1 MNEYVGADAL
11 HPPAMSRFYR
21 DDVGIVPYK
30 KMHNLP
36 YKSLFSFFFIK
47 PIDSFAKIWY
57 NSHATQLNIWISYRG
72 SVFIS
77 VKTHSPL

>member
-36 YKSLFSFFFIK
+36 DKS
-47 PIDSFAKIWY
+47 
-57 NSHATQLNIWISYRG
+57 Q
-72 SVFIS
+72 FIS
-77 VKTHSPL
+77 LQYKTPAQFAQGLFYVILFFRSDPKSSLPKPYRIYRA

>member
-36 YKSLFSFFFIK
+36 YKSSIYLPKKHLITYNK
-47 PIDSFAKIWY
+47 GENKNEKNCAGYYAHDSGKR
-57 NSHATQLNIWISYRG
+57 H
-72 SVFIS
+72 
-77 VKTHSPL
+77 

>member
-30 KMHNLP
+30 KMHNHPDKSQFTNSLP
-36 YKSLFSFFFIK
+36 SME
-47 PIDSFAKIWY
+47 
-57 NSHATQLNIWISYRG
+57 
-72 SVFIS
+72 
-77 VKTHSPL
+77 

>member
-36 YKSLFSFFFIK
+36 DKSPIYYTKSSNFCTKKSLTLRVRADCRK
-47 PIDSFAKIWY
+47 
-57 NSHATQLNIWISYRG
+57 
-72 SVFIS
+72 
-77 VKTHSPL
+77 SPEKSGLFLRFMV

>member
-36 YKSLFSFFFIK
+36 NKSPIYQMMLTFSEGCNYTKRLPQYLTLLRQPFF
-47 PIDSFAKIWY
+47 
-57 NSHATQLNIWISYRG
+57 NIYS
-72 SVFIS
+72 
-77 VKTHSPL
+77 

>member
-36 YKSLFSFFFIK
+36 YKSQFTCSLS
-47 PIDSFAKIWY
+47 
-57 NSHATQLNIWISYRG
+57 QR
-72 SVFIS
+72 
-77 VKTHSPL
+77 KTLR

>member
-36 YKSLFSFFFIK
+36 YKSQFLTRLRVCHELKSSVSSRSACLFS
-47 PIDSFAKIWY
+47 
-57 NSHATQLNIWISYRG
+57 R
-72 SVFIS
+72 
-77 VKTHSPL
+77 

>member
-36 YKSLFSFFFIK
+36 YKS
-47 PIDSFAKIWY
+47 PIYA
-57 NSHATQLNIWISYRG
+57 Q
-72 SVFIS
+72 
-77 VKTHSPL
+77 

>member
-36 YKSLFSFFFIK
+36 YKS
-47 PIDSFAKIWY
+47 
-57 NSHATQLNIWISYRG
+57 Q
-72 SVFIS
+72 FIS
-77 VKTHSPL
+77 TKAQKKSAMTKMFMKCQYFSC

>member
-30 KMHNLP
+30 KCTISPINPNFTGKFHL
-36 YKSLFSFFFIK
+36 KIRKESL
-47 PIDSFAKIWY
+47 
-57 NSHATQLNIWISYRG
+57 L
-72 SVFIS
+72 
-77 VKTHSPL
+77 

>member
-36 YKSLFSFFFIK
+36 YNSLFIYLT
-47 PIDSFAKIWY
+47 I
-57 NSHATQLNIWISYRG
+57 QNIFSYPHKKG
-72 SVFIS
+72 M
-77 VKTHSPL
+77 

>member
-36 YKSLFSFFFIK
+36 DKS
-47 PIDSFAKIWY
+47 PI
-57 NSHATQLNIWISYRG
+57 YRC
-72 SVFIS
+72 VIAPITPP
-77 VKTHSPL
+77 KTGKSANHRRLLPCQTPFHF

>member
-36 YKSLFSFFFIK
+36 AKSQFI
-47 PIDSFAKIWY
+47 
-57 NSHATQLNIWISYRG
+57 
-72 SVFIS
+72 
-77 VKTHSPL
+77 THPVSANNHSSRPFLQRMCG

>member
-30 KMHNLP
+30 KN
-36 YKSLFSFFFIK
+36 
-47 PIDSFAKIWY
+47 A
-57 NSHATQLNIWISYRG
+57 Q
-72 SVFIS
+72 
-77 VKTHSPL
+77 SPL

>member
-36 YKSLFSFFFIK
+36 YKSQFI
-47 PIDSFAKIWY
+47 I
-57 NSHATQLNIWISYRG
+57 
-72 SVFIS
+72 
-77 VKTHSPL
+77 HSRALY

>member
-36 YKSLFSFFFIK
+36 YKSQFTSH
-47 PIDSFAKIWY
+47 DSF
-57 NSHATQLNIWISYRG
+57 TL
-72 SVFIS
+72 F
-77 VKTHSPL
+77 

>member
-36 YKSLFSFFFIK
+36 DKSQYIPHSLF
-47 PIDSFAKIWY
+47 
-57 NSHATQLNIWISYRG
+57 
-72 SVFIS
+72 
-77 VKTHSPL
+77 KTHSF

>member
-36 YKSLFSFFFIK
+36 YKSQFICLLNKDSCRNHTFF
-47 PIDSFAKIWY
+47 
-57 NSHATQLNIWISYRG
+57 TQKNRL
-72 SVFIS
+72 
-77 VKTHSPL
+77 

>member
-36 YKSLFSFFFIK
+36 YKSQFILNFIIKKRLEPMHAKVVFPLLFS
-47 PIDSFAKIWY
+47 
-57 NSHATQLNIWISYRG
+57 
-72 SVFIS
+72 
-77 VKTHSPL
+77 

>member
-36 YKSLFSFFFIK
+36 YNSQFIE
-47 PIDSFAKIWY
+47 
-57 NSHATQLNIWISYRG
+57 LIS
-72 SVFIS
+72 SQ
-77 VKTHSPL
+77 